1 MTQPAAPAAAD
12 RLSLKTKVAFGIG
25 SAAEII
31 ALYAVSS
38 FALIYY
44 NQVLGVKAHWIG
56 IAISLSLVLDG
67 LTEPVVGSWSDR
79 TKNAKLGRRHPWMY
93 AAPIP
98 IALSFYGIFNPPD
111 GLGPLGLTI
120 WCGVFVSL
128 LRQVMT
134 FFHTPH
140 LALGAELSPNYIER
154 SKVMA
159 YNSFFTWA
167 GGAGMTWVA
176 YSYFFPSTPEY
187 PRGVL
192 NPEPWH
198 GFALTMA
205 LTVIAVLFASAWF
218 TRDRIPTL
226 PQPAAD
232 VKRFSPAE
240 FFADIWKALRNR
252 NYVWLLIGIFFLSMM
267 IGLKEG
273 LRLYTATFYWG
284 LNSEQLRWFVIGSFV
299 GYATAFAFAAKMH
312 GKFDK
317 RATMVWGG
325 VAYSLTTAAPL
336 VAGLL
341 GLVTPQTP
349 NLLWMLIAWSALSYG
364 ALSVMQ
370 IGAMSALADIA
381 DENELRFGVRQEG
394 ILYSTRALAAKIDQ
408 AIGSLLA
415 GFVLLVIAFPEKATP
430 GQVNPDVLFNLAL
443 WDGVLAAVP
452 GIVAAFCYARYRIS
466 RESYEATRV
475 ALVARRAQMGGPA
488 PAPVAVVKDP
498 PGVAAATPAE

>member
-1 MTQPAAPAAAD
+1 MTTTAPVAAD
-12 RLSLKTKVAFGIG
+12 RLSLKTKLAFGIG

-44 NQVLGVKAHWIG
+44 NQILGVPAHWIG
-56 IAISLSLVLDG
+56 IAISISLVLDG
-67 LTEPVVGSWSDR
+67 LTEPLVGSWSDR
-79 TKNAKLGRRHPWMY
+79 TRNSKLGRRHPWMY

-111 GLGPLGLTI
+111 GLSPLALAV
-120 WCGVFVSL
+120 WCGLFVSL

-167 GGAGMTWVA
+167 GGASMSWVA

-187 PRGVL
+187 PRGLL
-192 NPEPWH
+192 NPEPWPT
-198 GFALTMA
+198 FALTLA
-205 LTVIAVLFASAWF
+205 VTIIVVLFASAWF
-218 TRDRIPTL
+218 TRDRIPFL
-226 PQPAAD
+226 PQPGAD
-232 VKRFSPAE
+232 VKKFSPRE
-240 FFADIWKALRNR
+240 FFSDIWKAVQNR
-252 NYVWLLIGIFFLSMM
+252 NYVWLLVGIFFLSMM

-284 LNSEQLRWFVIGSFV
+284 LNSEQLRWFVIGSFF

-317 RATMVWGG
+317 RATMVWGA
-325 VAYSLTTAAPL
+325 VAYSITTAAPL
-336 VAGLL
+336 VAGLAGIL
-341 GLVTPQTP
+341 TPQTP
-349 NLLWMLIAWSALSYG
+349 NLVWMLIAWSALSYG
-364 ALSVMQ
+364 SMSVLQ

-415 GFVLLVIAFPEKATP
+415 GFVLFVIAFPEKAKP
-430 GQVNPDVLFNLAL
+430 GAVAHDTLVNLAL
-443 WDGVLAAVP
+443 WDGVLAAIP
-452 GIVAAFCYARYRIS
+452 GVIAAICYARYKIS
-466 RESYEATRV
+466 RETYEATR
-475 ALVARRAQMGGPA
+475 AAILARRAAQP
-488 PAPVAVVKDP
+488 PVTEPAVVKDP

>member
-1 MTQPAAPAAAD
+1 MSQTAPGAAD
-12 RLSLKTKVAFGIG
+12 RLPLRTKLAFGIG

-44 NQVLGVKAHWIG
+44 NQILGVPAHWIG
-56 IAISLSLVLDG
+56 IAISISLVLDG
-67 LTEPVVGSWSDR
+67 LTEPLVGSWSDR
-79 TKNAKLGRRHPWMY
+79 TRNSKLGRRHPWMY
-93 AAPIP
+93 GAPIP
-98 IALSFYGIFNPPD
+98 IALSFYGIFNPPE
-111 GLGPLGLTI
+111 GLSPLALTV
-120 WCGVFVSL
+120 WCGIFVSL

-167 GGAGMTWVA
+167 GGSAMSWVA
-176 YSYFFPSTPEY
+176 YSYFFPSTPAY
-187 PRGVL
+187 PRGLL
-192 NPEPWH
+192 NPEPWPL
-198 GFALTMA
+198 FALTMA
-205 LTVIAVLFASAWF
+205 VTIVVVLFASAWF
-218 TRDRIPTL
+218 TRDRIPFL
-226 PQPAAD
+226 PQPGPD
-232 VKRFSPAE
+232 VKKFSAGA
-240 FFADIWKALRNR
+240 FFSDIWKALRNR
-252 NYVWLLIGIFFLSMM
+252 NYVWLLVGIFFLSMM
-267 IGLKEG
+267 LGLKEG

-284 LNSEQLRWFVIGSFV
+284 LSSEQLRWFVIGSFV

-317 RATMVWGG
+317 RGTMVWGA
-325 VAYSLTTAAPL
+325 VAYSITTAAPL
-336 VAGLL
+336 VAGMMGVL
-341 GLVTPQTP
+341 TPQTP
-349 NLLWMLIAWSALSYG
+349 NLLMMLIAWSALSYG
-364 ALSVMQ
+364 AISVLQ

-415 GFVLLVIAFPEKATP
+415 GFVLLVVAFPEKATP
-430 GQVNPDVLFNLAL
+430 GAVAGDVLFKLVL

-452 GIVAAFCYARYRIS
+452 GLIAAICYARYSIS
-466 RESYEATRV
+466 RDSYEVTRA
-475 ALVARRAQMGGPA
+475 ALMARRAPNGSA
-488 PAPVAVVKDP
+488 PASAPVKDP
-498 PGVAAATPAE
+498 PGVIAATPAE

>member
-1 MTQPAAPAAAD
+1 MTATAPAAAAEKLPL
-12 RLSLKTKVAFGIG
+12 RTKLAFGIG

-38 FALIYY
+38 FALLYY
-44 NQVLGVKAHWIG
+44 NQVLGVPAHWIG
-56 IAISLSLVLDG
+56 IAISMSLVLDG

-79 TKNAKLGRRHPWMY
+79 TKSKLGRRHPWMY
-93 AAPIP
+93 AAPVP
-98 IALSFYGIFNPPD
+98 IALTFYFIFNPPA
-111 GLGPLGLTI
+111 GLDQMGLTL

-140 LALGAELSPNYIER
+140 LALGAELSPNYLER

-167 GGAGMTWVA
+167 GGASMTWVA
-176 YSYFFPSTPEY
+176 LSYFFPSTPEY
-187 PRGVL
+187 PRGLL
-192 NPEPWH
+192 NPEPWSN
-198 GFALTMA
+198 FALTMS
-205 LTVIAVLFASAWF
+205 LVIVAVLFASAWF
-218 TRDRIPTL
+218 TRDRIPFL

-232 VKRFSPAE
+232 VKKFSLGE
-240 FFADIWKALRNR
+240 FFSDVWKALQNR

-267 IGLKEG
+267 VGLKEG
-273 LRLYTATFYWG
+273 LRLYTATFYWQ
-284 LNSEQLRWFVIGSFV
+284 LSSEEMRWFVIGSFF
-299 GYATAFAFAAKMH
+299 GYATAFLFAAKMH

-317 RATMVWGG
+317 RATLVWGG

-336 VAGLL
+336 VAGLT
-341 GLVTPQTP
+341 GIISPETP
-349 NLLWMLIAWSALSYG
+349 NLLAMLITWSALSYG
-364 ALSVMQ
+364 SLSIMQ

-408 AIGSLLA
+408 AIGSVLA
-415 GFVLLVIAFPEKATP
+415 GFVLLLIAFPEKAKP
-430 GQVNPDVLFNLAL
+430 GAVGDGVLHNLAL
-443 WDGVLAAVP
+443 WDGVMAAIP
-452 GIVAAFCYARYRIS
+452 GLIAAICYGQYRIS
-466 RESYEATRV
+466 RQTYEETRA
-475 ALVARRAQMGGPA
+475 ALVVKRARAGVAAEP
-488 PAPVAVVKDP
+488 AVVKDP

>member
-1 MTQPAAPAAAD
+1 MARTPPSAD
-12 RLSLKTKVAFGIG
+12 RLTLKTKLAFGVG

-38 FALIYY
+38 FALLYY
-44 NQVLGVKAHWIG
+44 NQILGVRPEWIG

-67 LTEPVVGSWSDR
+67 LTEPVVGAWSDR
-79 TKNAKLGRRHPWMY
+79 TKSKLGRRHPWMY

-98 IALSFYGIFNPPD
+98 IALSFYAIFNPPA
-111 GLGPLGLTI
+111 GLEPLGLAI
-120 WCGVFVSL
+120 WCGVTVSL
-128 LRQVMT
+128 MRQVMT

-176 YSYFFPSTPEY
+176 LTFFFPTTPEY
-187 PRGVL
+187 PRGLL
-192 NPEPWH
+192 NPEPWPR
-198 GFALTMA
+198 FALVMA
-205 LTVIAVLFASAWF
+205 LTILTVLFASAWF
-218 TRDRIPTL
+218 TRDRIPFL
-226 PQPAAD
+226 PKPAPD
-232 VKRFSPAE
+232 TKRFSPAE
-240 FFADIWKALRNR
+240 FFADVWKALRNH
-252 NYVWLLIGIFFLSMM
+252 NYVWLLIGYFFLSMM

-284 LNSEQLRWFVIGSFV
+284 LNSEEIRWFVLGSFV
-299 GYATAFAFAAKMH
+299 GYGAAFAFAARMH
-312 GKFDK
+312 GRFDK
-317 RATMVWGG
+317 RATLIWGA
-325 VAYSLTTAAPL
+325 VAYALSTAAPL
-336 VAGLL
+336 AL
-341 GLVTPQTP
+341 GLMGVLSADTP
-349 NLLWMLIAWSALSYG
+349 NLLPILLVFASLGYG
-364 ALSVMQ
+364 SLSVLQ

-415 GFVLLVIAFPEKATP
+415 GFVLVVIAFPKKAVP
-430 GQVNPDVLFNLAL
+430 GGVEGEVLFNLAL

-452 GIVAAFCYARYRIS
+452 GLIAAVCYGRYSINKAK
-466 RESYEATRV
+466 YEATR
-475 ALVARRAQMGGPA
+475 AAIEQRRAAQAHAAAQAKDAPAGASGAPA
-488 PAPVAVVKDP
+488 PA
-498 PGVAAATPAE
+498 E

>member
-1 MTQPAAPAAAD
+1 MTQAAAD
-12 RLSLKTKVAFGIG
+12 RLSLKTKLAFGIG

-44 NQVLGVKAHWIG
+44 NQVLGVPAHWIG
-56 IAISLSLVLDG
+56 IAISVSLVLDG

-79 TKNAKLGRRHPWMY
+79 TKSKLGRRHPWMY

-98 IALSFYGIFNPPD
+98 IALSFYGIFNPPE
-111 GLGPLGLTI
+111 GLGPMELTI

-167 GGAGMTWVA
+167 GGSAMAWTA
-176 YSYFFPSTPEY
+176 YSYFFPSTPQY

-192 NPEPWH
+192 NPEPWQP
-198 GFALTMA
+198 FALTMA
-205 LTVIAVLFASAWF
+205 LIVVAVLFTSAWF
-218 TRDRIPTL
+218 TRDRIPFL

-232 VKRFSPAE
+232 VKKFSASE
-240 FFADIWKALRNR
+240 FFSDIGKALKNR

-267 IGLKEG
+267 LGLKEG
-273 LRLYTATFYWG
+273 LRLYTAMFYWG
-284 LNSEQLRWFVIGSFV
+284 LNTEQLRWFVIGSFA
-299 GYATAFAFAAKMH
+299 GYVTAFAFAAKMH

-317 RATMVWGG
+317 RATMVWGAI
-325 VAYSLTTAAPL
+325 AYSITTAAPL
-336 VAGLL
+336 VAGLVGVL
-341 GLVTPQTP
+341 TPQTP
-349 NLLWMLIAWSALSYG
+349 GLLYMLIAWSALSYG
-364 ALSVMQ
+364 SMSVMQ

-430 GQVNPDVLFNLAL
+430 GAVSQGILSQLAL

-452 GIVAAFCYARYRIS
+452 GVIAALCYTRYNIN
-466 RESYEATRV
+466 RESYEATRA
-475 ALVARRAQMGGPA
+475 ALQARRTGA
-488 PAPVAVVKDP
+488 PPPEPVVKDP
-498 PGVAAATPAE
+498 PGVVVATPAE

>member
-1 MTQPAAPAAAD
+1 MTQTTPLSAD
-12 RLSLKTKVAFGIG
+12 RLPLKTKVAFGVG
-25 SAAEII
+25 SSAEII

-38 FALIYY
+38 FALVFY
-44 NQVLGVKAHWIG
+44 NQVLGVPPHWVG
-56 IAISLSLVLDG
+56 IAISVSLIFDG
-67 LTEPVVGSWSDR
+67 LTEPLIGSWSDR
-79 TKNAKLGRRHPWMY
+79 TRSKLGRRHPWMY

-98 IALSFYGIFNPPD
+98 ITLTFFAIFNPPQ
-111 GLGPLGLTI
+111 GLDLMGLAM
-120 WCGVFVSL
+120 WCGVTTSL

-167 GGAGMTWVA
+167 GGASMTWIA
-176 YSYFFPSTPEY
+176 LTYFFPSTPTY
-187 PRGVL
+187 PRGLL
-192 NPEPWH
+192 NPEPWPA
-198 GFALTMA
+198 FALTMA
-205 LTVIAVLFASAWF
+205 TIILVVLFASAWF
-218 TRDRIPTL
+218 TRDRIPFL
-226 PQPAAD
+226 PQPGVD
-232 VKRFSPAE
+232 VKKFSMAE

-284 LNSEQLRWFVIGSFV
+284 LNSEQLRLFVLGSFV
-299 GYATAFAFAAKMH
+299 GYATAFIFAARMH

-317 RATMVWGG
+317 RATMVWGA
-325 VAYSLTTAAPL
+325 VAYALTTAAPL

-341 GLVTPQTP
+341 GILTPQTP
-349 NLLWMLIAWSALSYG
+349 NLVWMLIAWSALSYG
-364 ALSVMQ
+364 SMSVLQ

-415 GFVLLVIAFPEKATP
+415 GYVLLIIAFPEKAKP
-430 GQVNPDVLFNLAL
+430 GAVGDDVLMNLAL
-443 WDGVLAAVP
+443 WDGVFAAVP
-452 GIVAAFCYARYRIS
+452 GVIAAICYSRYRIS
-466 RESYEATRV
+466 RATFEATR
-475 ALVARRAQMGGPA
+475 AAIQARRAAGISPTE
-488 PAPVAVVKDP
+488 PPPVKDP
-498 PGVAAATPAE
+498 PGVAAATPAT

>member
-1 MTQPAAPAAAD
+1 MSHTAPAAAD
-12 RLSLKTKVAFGIG
+12 RLPFRTKLAFGIG
-25 SAAEII
+25 SSAEII

-44 NQVLGVKAHWIG
+44 NQILGVPAHWIG
-56 IAISLSLVLDG
+56 IAISISLVLDG
-67 LTEPVVGSWSDR
+67 LTEPLVGSWSDR
-79 TKNAKLGRRHPWMY
+79 TRNSKLGRRHPWMY

-98 IALSFYGIFNPPD
+98 IALSFYGIFNPPE
-111 GLGPLGLTI
+111 GLSPFSLAV
-120 WCGVFVSL
+120 WCGAFVSL

-167 GGAGMTWVA
+167 GGASMSWIA
-176 YSYFFPSTPEY
+176 YSYFFPSTPQY
-187 PRGVL
+187 PRGLL
-192 NPEPWH
+192 NPEPWQT
-198 GFALTMA
+198 FALTMA
-205 LTVIAVLFASAWF
+205 VTIVIVLFASAWF
-218 TRDRIPTL
+218 TRDRIPLL

-232 VKRFSPAE
+232 VKKFSPTE
-240 FFADIWKALRNR
+240 FFSDIWKALRNR
-252 NYVWLLIGIFFLSMM
+252 NYVWLLVGIFFLSMM

-284 LNSEQLRWFVIGSFV
+284 LSSEELRWFVIGSFC

-317 RATMVWGG
+317 RATMVWGA
-325 VAYSLTTAAPL
+325 VAYSVTTAAPL
-336 VAGLL
+336 VAGMFGIL
-341 GLVTPQTP
+341 TPQTP
-349 NLLWMLIAWSALSYG
+349 NLVWMLIAWSALSYG
-364 ALSVMQ
+364 SMSVLQ

-415 GFVLLVIAFPEKATP
+415 GFVLLVVAFPEKAKP
-430 GQVNPDVLFNLAL
+430 SAVSDDILFNLVL

-452 GIVAAFCYARYRIS
+452 GLIAAICYGRYRIN
-466 RESYEATRV
+466 RATYEATR
-475 ALVARRAQMGGPA
+475 AAIMARRAATGVAPQ
-488 PAPVAVVKDP
+488 PAPVKDP
-498 PGVAAATPAE
+498 LGLAAASPAE

>member
-1 MTQPAAPAAAD
+1 MTLNAPAAAE
-12 RLSLKTKVAFGIG
+12 RLPLKTKLAFGIG
-25 SAAEII
+25 SSAEVI

-38 FALIYY
+38 FALLYY
-44 NQVLGVKAHWIG
+44 NQVLGVPAHWIG

-67 LTEPVVGSWSDR
+67 LTEPVVGAWSDR
-79 TKNAKLGRRHPWMY
+79 TKSKLGRRHPWMY

-98 IALSFYGIFNPPD
+98 IALTFYGIFNPPA
-111 GLGPLGLTI
+111 GLEPLGLTI

-140 LALGAELSPNYIER
+140 LALGAELSPNYLER

-167 GGAGMTWVA
+167 GGSAMTWIA
-176 YSYFFPSTPEY
+176 LSYFFPSTPEY
-187 PRGVL
+187 PRGLL
-192 NPEPWH
+192 NPTPWA

-205 LTVIAVLFASAWF
+205 LTIVTVLFASAWF
-218 TRDRIPTL
+218 TRDRIPFL

-232 VKRFSPAE
+232 VKPFSPAE
-240 FFADIWKALRNR
+240 FFADVWKALRNR
-252 NYVWLLIGIFFLSMM
+252 NYVWLLIGYFFLSMM

-284 LNSEQLRWFVIGSFV
+284 LSSEELRWFVIGSFV
-299 GYATAFAFAAKMH
+299 GYATAFLFAARMH
-312 GKFDK
+312 GRFDK
-317 RATMVWGG
+317 RATLVWGA
-325 VAYSLTTAAPL
+325 VIYALTTAAPL
-336 VAGLL
+336 VAGLF
-341 GLVTPQTP
+341 GLLSRDTP
-349 NLLWMLIAWSALSYG
+349 NLLVILIAWSSLSYG
-364 ALSVMQ
+364 SLSVLQ

-408 AIGSLLA
+408 AIGSVLA
-415 GFVLLVIAFPEKATP
+415 GFVLLMIAFPQKATP
-430 GQVNPDVLFNLAL
+430 GAVADSVLFKLAL
-443 WDGVLAAVP
+443 WDGAIAAVP
-452 GIVAAFCYARYRIS
+452 GLIAALCYARYRIS
-466 RESYEATRV
+466 KQSYEETRA
-475 ALVARRAQMGGPA
+475 ALVAKRARA
-488 PAPVAVVKDP
+488 PAAAAGPTPVKDP

>member
-1 MTQPAAPAAAD
+1 MTATAPAAAAEKLPL
-12 RLSLKTKVAFGIG
+12 RTKLAFGIG

-38 FALIYY
+38 FALLYY
-44 NQVLGVKAHWIG
+44 NQVMGVPAHWIG
-56 IAISLSLVLDG
+56 IAISVSLVLDG

-79 TKNAKLGRRHPWMY
+79 TKSKLGRRHPWMY

-98 IALSFYGIFNPPD
+98 IALTFYFIFNPPE
-111 GLGPLGLTI
+111 GLDQMGLTL

-140 LALGAELSPNYIER
+140 LALGAELSPNYLER

-167 GGAGMTWVA
+167 GGASMTWIA
-176 YSYFFPSTPEY
+176 LSYFFPSTPEY
-187 PRGVL
+187 PRGLL
-192 NPEPWH
+192 NPAPWPN
-198 GFALTMA
+198 FALTMA
-205 LTVIAVLFASAWF
+205 LTIVVVLFASAWF
-218 TRDRIPTL
+218 TRDRIPHL

-232 VKRFSPAE
+232 VKKFSMSE
-240 FFADIWKALRNR
+240 FFADVWKALQNR

-273 LRLYTATFYWG
+273 LRLYTGTFYWE
-284 LNSEQLRWFVIGSFV
+284 LSSEELRWFVIGSFV
-299 GYATAFAFAAKMH
+299 GYAAAFAFAARMH

-317 RATMVWGG
+317 RATLVWGG
-325 VAYSLTTAAPL
+325 VAYSVTTAAPL
-336 VAGLL
+336 VAGLTGVL
-341 GLVTPQTP
+341 TPETP
-349 NLLWMLIAWSALSYG
+349 NLLAILIAWSALSYG
-364 ALSVMQ
+364 SLSVLQ

-408 AIGSLLA
+408 AIGSVLA
-415 GFVLLVIAFPEKATP
+415 GFVLLLIAFPEKARP
-430 GQVNPDVLFNLAL
+430 GAVADGVLHNLAL
-443 WDGVLAAVP
+443 WDGVLAAIP
-452 GIVAAFCYARYRIS
+452 GLIAAVCYGRYRIS
-466 RESYEATRV
+466 KQTYEETRA
-475 ALVARRAQMGGPA
+475 ALVARRARASVAAEP
-488 PAPVAVVKDP
+488 AVVKDP